1 MINPPPR
8 AQRNRQPTTFY
19 GSESDG
25 SEILTTIK
33 NTTIQTI
40 VSRLTEDHPEL
51 EGAKIK
57 KGNANTIID
66 QITNAL
72 NVNISISSNEDEYTI
87 NSRRLPTIIANL
99 FDQVL
104 QYERTAQM
112 VETRNRNTNDELKL
126 ENRAYLD
133 CMFNL
138 LSGALNISSRNMTNG
153 NFLSGE
159 TLLNN
164 GVIDEKIIQELANIQ
179 NTNKSKGGGFDYTN
193 PTCT

>member
-1 MINPPPR
+1 M
-8 AQRNRQPTTFY
+8 
-19 GSESDG
+19 
-25 SEILTTIK
+25 
-33 NTTIQTI
+33 
-40 VSRLTEDHPEL
+40 
-51 EGAKIK
+51 
-57 KGNANTIID
+57 
-66 QITNAL
+66 
-72 NVNISISSNEDEYTI
+72 NISTSSNEDEYTI

-164 GVIDEKIIQELANIQ
+164 GVIDEKIIRMQTFKIQ
-179 NTNKSKGGGFDYTN
+179 IVKEGV
-193 PTCT
+193 